1 MPLARR
7 DPAWHIRIVAS
18 GNKSKGGVGIR
29 NCQFE
34 PSVGSECY
42 FGSTAGRFAKLP
54 VDLGCQMEKRQK
66 FMIFAI

>member
-7 DPAWHIRIVAS
+7 DPALHIRIVVS
-18 GNKSKGGVGIR
+18 GDKSKGGVGIR

-34 PSVGSECY
+34 PSAGSERY
-42 FGSTAGRFAKLP
+42 FGSTANRFAKLP
-54 VDLGCQMEKRQK
+54 INLGCQMEKRQK